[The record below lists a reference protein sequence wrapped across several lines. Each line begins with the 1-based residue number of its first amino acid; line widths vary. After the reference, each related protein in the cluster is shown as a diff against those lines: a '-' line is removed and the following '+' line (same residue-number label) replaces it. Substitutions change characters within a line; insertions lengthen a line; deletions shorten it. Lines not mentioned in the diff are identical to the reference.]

1 MASDIDDIDET
12 AVQDKEPSTECASPV
27 PRKGSVAQGMYIWGY
42 VFTGI
47 RRHKRRSLSLLI
59 GIMIGV
65 ALVTSVFVW
74 TDTGAR
80 VAIDDYFANTP
91 FHYYCVQSPNYP
103 YDDPNAIYPVRDFV
117 NNQETTRSSHIVYGS
132 VGLFEVSDLR
142 PFEQYLPWP
151 YMRGIKDAQAIFTDN
166 DFLARAERSFDI
178 IAGSFR
184 VDTGQVLLSR
194 RVVEDLYTVMG
205 LEVTVGTTIDISIA
219 RNYRYASN
227 IGTLNLAY
235 LGGKRVAGIYE
246 VQTTLDPLLE
256 SYTTYSRV
264 NWGPFSGQEV
274 VFGWLDSMILS
285 NTELTAADYNFIAL
299 YVNFPRLLVEV
310 DPVPFYAAGL
320 ENTVPILDRLFTSIE
335 ESFNVFLGGRSALNN
350 LINYIAA
357 YTERRTMGILVL
369 PIVILSILLTTFTTT
384 LFISGRRPEIAI
396 LRSRGASYRQLYGT
410 LLLEFLILAV
420 VGLVVGGLLGVLIG
434 CLIPSAA
441 SFLLFDM
448 NIFTRYLAFSQLN
461 PVTWLFAA
469 LVIILP
475 AAIYTIFITRSFLKA
490 ELYSAIRGDNSRWKI
505 KTWMQ
510 VLYVAVVIAVFWPLI
525 NIVISV
531 PLTVDMALLL
541 FIGTVA
547 FWVIL
552 TDAMARILR
561 PGIAGFSNLLRPVFG
576 QKSTLFAKSVKV
588 RRSRIVPLLII
599 LLLTFSITF
608 FSAVEA
614 QTYQVHLNRQIEYYV
629 GADIRIYSG
638 PVPAQRVQEIT
649 ALPQIR
655 SATPFI
661 EVRADR
667 GNIEFRLY
675 GIKPASYAQ
684 AGKWDHTSMVGDD
697 YLTVLNRLEANP
709 NGIILPEHLA
719 TLWNKAV
726 GDPVD
731 IRVWDQRIVILETKT
746 FEVVGIMRTAPGFGY
761 ANPSDPGAS
770 VSTSPGFGFQTG
782 NAFAFVH
789 EDYFLVEVPS
799 WKVYDYVNLTQ
810 TFLAQLNPAYTIQN
824 ALNVLQ
830 SIDFV
835 YFTWAPQTF
844 NLESAYP
851 DGYLFSQ
858 GIISLLSVG
867 FLAALCISIV
877 ALTIFVNTI
886 VSERRTEYAIMRA
899 LGGTRHQITAI
910 VLGEFVGLI
919 LAAFIFSL
927 IIGVV
932 FSWVLMFSLL
942 QLFPQ
947 PYVIPFNIIYP
958 FSLLIAILGL
968 VILGLVAGAYLPAR
982 RAGQVQV
989 NTLLRNL

>member
-1 MASDIDDIDET
+1 MASDIDDVDET
-12 AVQDKEPSTECASPV
+12 TAQDEEPSTESVSPT
-27 PRKGSVAQGMYIWGY
+27 PKKGSIAQGLYVWGY

-80 VAIDDYFANTP
+80 VAIDDYFADTP

-132 VGLFEVSDLR
+132 VGLFEARDFR
-142 PFEQYLPWP
+142 PDVQYLPWP
-151 YMRGIKDAQAIFTDN
+151 YMRGIKDAQALFTDN
-166 DFLARAERSFDI
+166 DFLTRAERSFDI

-184 VDTGQVLLSR
+184 VGPGQVLLSR

-219 RNYRYASN
+219 RTYYGGT
-227 IGTLNLAY
+227 IGALNLAY
-235 LGGKRVAGIYE
+235 LGDKRVAGIYE
-246 VQTTLDPLLE
+246 VRTTLDPLLE
-256 SYTTYSRV
+256 SFPTYSRV

-285 NTELTAADYNFIAL
+285 NTELTAADYNYITL
-299 YVNFPRLLVEV
+299 HVTYPRLLVEV
-310 DPVPFYAAGL
+310 NPVPFYAAGL
-320 ENTVPILDRLFTSIE
+320 ENTVPILDRLFATIE
-335 ESFNVFLGGRSALNN
+335 ESFDVFLGGRSALNS
-350 LINYIAA
+350 LINYIQS
-357 YTERRTMGILVL
+357 YTDRRTMGILVL
-369 PIVILSILLTTFTTT
+369 PIIILSVLLTTFTTS

-420 VGLVVGGLLGVLIG
+420 VGLVIGGFLGVLIG
-434 CLIPSAA
+434 CLIPSAVT
-441 SFLLFDM
+441 FLLFDLS
-448 NIFTRYLAFSQLN
+448 IFMRYLTFTQLN
-461 PVTWLFAA
+461 PFSWLFAA
-469 LVIILP
+469 LVVILP
-475 AAIYTIFITRSFLKA
+475 AAIYTIFITRSFLKT

-510 VLYVAVVIAVFWPLI
+510 VAYVALVIVVFWPLI
-525 NIVISV
+525 NYVISV
-531 PLTVDMALLL
+531 PLTIDMALLL

-552 TDAMARILR
+552 TDATARVLR

-599 LLLTFSITF
+599 LLLTFSVTF

-614 QTYQVHLNRQIEYYV
+614 QTYQVHLNRQIEYYI

-649 ALPQIR
+649 ALPQIY

-661 EVRADR
+661 EVRANL
-667 GNIEFRLY
+667 GQTEFRLH
-675 GIKPASYAQ
+675 GIDPASYAQ
-684 AGKWDHTSMVGDD
+684 VGKWDQTSMVGDD

-726 GDPVD
+726 GDPID

-810 TFLAQLNPAYTIQN
+810 TFLARLNNAYTIQS
-824 ALNVLQ
+824 ALNALQ

-835 YFTWAPQTF
+835 YYTWAPQTF
-844 NLESAYP
+844 DLESAYP

-867 FLAALCISIV
+867 FLAALSISVV

-899 LGGTRHQITAI
+899 LGGTRRQITAI

-927 IIGVV
+927 IIGVI

-947 PYVIPFNIIYP
+947 PYVIPFSIIYP

-968 VILGLVAGAYLPAR
+968 VILGLIAGAYLPAR
-982 RAGQVQV
+982 RAGQVEV
-989 NTLLRNL
+989 SNLLRNL